1 MTYDELREKYF
12 NHVSRNYISFETFF
26 KNEVEDKQIRDYMRI
41 EAAYLK
47 IMDVFSH
54 LDSIEDN
61 ELFDELIGSSHV
73 KADELSS
80 ELGDADRTLANQIG
94 KELLN
99 ARLHA
104 IS

>member
-1 MTYDELREKYF
+1 MTYDELREKYYS
-12 NHVSRNYISFETFF
+12 HVSRNYLSFETFF
-26 KNEVEDKQIRDYMRI
+26 KNEVEDKRIRDYMRI

-47 IMDVFSH
+47 IMDVFSY
-54 LDSIEDN
+54 LDAIEDD
-61 ELFDELIGSSHV
+61 EIFKELIGSSHV

-99 ARLHA
+99 AHLSA